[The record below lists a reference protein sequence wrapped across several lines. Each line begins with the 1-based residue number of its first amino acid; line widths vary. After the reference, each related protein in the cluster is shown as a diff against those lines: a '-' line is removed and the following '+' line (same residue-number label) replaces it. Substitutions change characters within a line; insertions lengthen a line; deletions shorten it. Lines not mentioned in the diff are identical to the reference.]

1 VDILRPHQPCYGNGG
16 RCQAMCSKE
25 KMNRRTFL
33 KLIGI
38 GGAAALAPPSLFAH
52 SDVYGWRFGVW
63 TLLKHY
69 GTSHVNPDTTLDRV
83 AQKYYWCRCDCG
95 AEQVVGLRQLL
106 RMDALSCDHVRVR
119 GYFCLGSDAMYCQN
133 CGGHRRFY
141 FRGDGLR
148 IWRCSSWCEAGD
160 VYPYLRKGSSPES
173 SIQFLANMRK
183 MPEDCY
189 DRFLRTLRTKII
201 AIMRRDQTTL
211 RRIEIDPPTEH
222 RYRLVRIWT
231 DRHPERPLTFYHPY

>member
-1 VDILRPHQPCYGNGG
+1 MIR
-16 RCQAMCSKE
+16 S
-25 KMNRRTFL
+25 RRSFL

-38 GGAAALAPPSLFAH
+38 GGAAAFAPSSLFAQ
-52 SDVYGWRFGVW
+52 SDVYGWRFGGW
-63 TLLKHY
+63 TLPTYY
-69 GTSHVNPDTTLDRV
+69 GTSHINPDTV

-95 AEQVVGLRQLL
+95 AEQVVGLRKLL
-106 RMDALSCDHVRVR
+106 SMDALSCAHVRHR
-119 GYFCLGSDAMYCQN
+119 GYFCINGDAMYCQS

-160 VYPYLRKGSSPES
+160 VYAFLRKGSSPES

-183 MPEDCY
+183 MPEDPY
-189 DRFLRTLRTKII
+189 DKFLRTLRTKVI
-201 AIMRRDQTTL
+201 AIIRQDQTTL
-211 RRIEIDPPTEH
+211 RRIEIDPPTEY
-222 RYRLVRIWT
+222 RRLVRIWT